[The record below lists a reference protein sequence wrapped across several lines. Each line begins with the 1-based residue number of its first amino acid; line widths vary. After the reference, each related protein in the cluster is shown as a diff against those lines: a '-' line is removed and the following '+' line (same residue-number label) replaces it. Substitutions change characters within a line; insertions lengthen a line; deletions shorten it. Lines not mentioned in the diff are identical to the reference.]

1 MDTAFKSFFLIC
13 IIILAVLTFLCLIR
27 TIKGPRL
34 VDRIVGTNMIGTMTI
49 AIIALLAAYLN
60 ESSILDICLIYAIM
74 SFVAVI
80 VLTKI
85 YIGIYNEKKSAQHK
99 KEERVRM
106 SISPVRF
113 IIAAILIMTGILIMV
128 IQTFGVF
135 RLKYALNRMHAA
147 AMGDSLGI
155 MMIILGMMVIYG
167 FSFASLK
174 LLTVLV
180 VFWFASPVCS
190 HLLAKLEVSTNE
202 QIEEECEVPEE

>member
-34 VDRIVGTNMIGTMTI
+34 VDRIVGTN
-49 AIIALLAAYLN
+49 IALLAAYLN

-99 KEERVRM
+99 KEEE
-106 SISPVRF
+106 S
-113 IIAAILIMTGILIMV
+113 
-128 IQTFGVF
+128 Q
-135 RLKYALNRMHAA
+135 
-147 AMGDSLGI
+147 D
-155 MMIILGMMVIYG
+155 
-167 FSFASLK
+167 
-174 LLTVLV
+174 
-180 VFWFASPVCS
+180 
-190 HLLAKLEVSTNE
+190 ED
-202 QIEEECEVPEE
+202 

>member
-1 MDTAFKSFFLIC
+1 MDTAFKSFFLIY

-99 KEERVRM
+99 KEEE
-106 SISPVRF
+106 S
-113 IIAAILIMTGILIMV
+113 
-128 IQTFGVF
+128 QDE
-135 RLKYALNRMHAA
+135 Y
-147 AMGDSLGI
+147 
-155 MMIILGMMVIYG
+155 
-167 FSFASLK
+167 
-174 LLTVLV
+174 
-180 VFWFASPVCS
+180 
-190 HLLAKLEVSTNE
+190 
-202 QIEEECEVPEE
+202 

>member
-27 TIKGPRL
+27 
-34 VDRIVGTNMIGTMTI
+34 TMTI

-99 KEERVRM
+99 KEEE
-106 SISPVRF
+106 S
-113 IIAAILIMTGILIMV
+113 
-128 IQTFGVF
+128 QDE
-135 RLKYALNRMHAA
+135 Y
-147 AMGDSLGI
+147 
-155 MMIILGMMVIYG
+155 
-167 FSFASLK
+167 
-174 LLTVLV
+174 
-180 VFWFASPVCS
+180 
-190 HLLAKLEVSTNE
+190 
-202 QIEEECEVPEE
+202 

>member
-1 MDTAFKSFFLIC
+1 MDTAFQSFFLVC
-13 IIILAVLTFLCLIR
+13 IIILAVLTFFCLIR

-99 KEERVRM
+99 
-106 SISPVRF
+106 
-113 IIAAILIMTGILIMV
+113 
-128 IQTFGVF
+128 
-135 RLKYALNRMHAA
+135 
-147 AMGDSLGI
+147 
-155 MMIILGMMVIYG
+155 
-167 FSFASLK
+167 
-174 LLTVLV
+174 
-180 VFWFASPVCS
+180 
-190 HLLAKLEVSTNE
+190 
-202 QIEEECEVPEE
+202 IEEESQDEY